1 MAHPPG
7 REMEKRDEERSTTER
22 PVKADE
28 HDWSGNDTAH
38 AVPGCTWRP
47 GSRN

>member
-7 REMEKRDEERSTTER
+7 REMEKRDEDRGVTER
-22 PVKADE
+22 PVKDGQ
-28 HDWSGNDTAH
+28 HDWSSNDTVH
-38 AVPGCTWRP
+38 AVPNRTGRP